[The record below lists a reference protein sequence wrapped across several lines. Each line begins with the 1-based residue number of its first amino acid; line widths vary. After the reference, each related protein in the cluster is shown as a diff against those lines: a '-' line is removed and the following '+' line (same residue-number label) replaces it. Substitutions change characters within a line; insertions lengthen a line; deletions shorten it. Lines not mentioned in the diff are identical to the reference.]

1 MKGESTEIS
10 WDRIGITDATDRRFS
25 ANTSGAL
32 SNLSIKQRAERRR
45 QKLRAEL
52 VREQIES
59 MNRAPTL
66 LQALIARIIK

>member
-1 MKGESTEIS
+1 MRGESTEIS

-25 ANTSGAL
+25 ANTCGAL

>member
-1 MKGESTEIS
+1 MGGESTEIS

-52 VREQIES
+52 VVS
-59 MNRAPTL
+59 
-66 LQALIARIIK
+66 K

>member
-1 MKGESTEIS
+1 MRGESTEIS